1 MWPST
6 SSYNFQ
12 KEGGKATMVSP
23 ILLLGSGG
31 VWPWPPHISLPER
44 RKGVSALLVMRSGR
58 LWSWPPS
65 IPPRRKEGRKPWTL
79 PLSSREVEKH
89 DGEHPHTISKR
100 KEGRQQWS
108 LPFSSWEVGGC
119 CHGHPTSLFQ
129 KEEVEEAMTFAHLLF
144 CAYDPWPSSPRGKE
158 GRQPW
163 SLPF

>member
-1 MWPST
+1 MLMTHGFPLL
-6 SSYNFQ
+6 
-12 KEGGKATMVSP
+12 EGGWESGHGLYPSDPEKWKSVVMATD
-23 ILLLGSGG
+23 
-31 VWPWPPHISLPER
+31 H
-44 RKGVSALLVMRSGR
+44 
-58 LWSWPPS
+58 PS
-65 IPPRRKEGRKPWTL
+65 PRRKEGRKPWTL

-100 KEGRQQWS
+100 KEGKQQWS

-129 KEEVEEAMTFAHLLF
+129 KEKVEEAMTFAHLLF